1 MSVNQKGVLYKWDRY
16 IYLNEM
22 HSKNG
27 TDTCIMYIC
36 KVHSKNGTD
45 TCISVSYTQKIGQII
60 EYPYGTL

>member
-1 MSVNQKGVLYKWDRY
+1 
-16 IYLNEM
+16 M